1 MNILI
6 DSKDSFFITGTISLI
21 NQAWLHSFNNHPVFL
36 IGDEG
41 RSLLEPDIIIAD
53 ICTSGWTRCNKSIRN
68 VKKQS
73 AGGRHV
79 SLTLTAPTRTGTGK
93 ECQRH
98 QVRLEKQQAASELQQ
113 FFKRGNPAIFQ
124 PWCAK
129 KSSSGQPQDIILSK
143 QQAMVVQYTRE
154 GMSLTD
160 ISRVTRLSVKTIS
173 THKRAIMRKLGMKN
187 NSEFYQYTLAGI
199 LQR

>member
-6 DSKDSFFITGTISLI
+6 DSKDSFFITGTICLI

-36 IGDEG
+36 IGDES

-53 ICTSGWTRCNKSIRN
+53 VCTSGWTRCNKSIRN
-68 VKKQS
+68 IKKPS
-73 AGGRHV
+73 AAGRHV
-79 SLTLTAPTRTGTGK
+79 SLTLTSSNATGAGR
-93 ECQRH
+93 ESQRH
-98 QVRLEKQQAASELQQ
+98 QVVLEKKQAATELQQ
-113 FFKRGNPAIFQ
+113 FFKRGHSAIY
-124 PWCAK
+124 PHCCTK
-129 KSSSGQPQDIILSK
+129 KSSGGKQQEIILSK

-160 ISRVTRLSVKTIS
+160 ISRITSLSVKTIS

-187 NSEFYQYTLAGI
+187 NSEFYQYTLAGM